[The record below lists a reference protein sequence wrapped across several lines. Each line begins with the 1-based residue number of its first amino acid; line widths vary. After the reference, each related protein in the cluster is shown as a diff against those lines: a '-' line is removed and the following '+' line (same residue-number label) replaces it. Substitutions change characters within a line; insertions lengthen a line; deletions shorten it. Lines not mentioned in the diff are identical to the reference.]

1 MDLGYVLDQLVQ
13 SIESQLTV
21 SSQCEIR
28 PSHASAKH
36 LNGAPDLPKSVKK
49 EKWQKGMMVKGRNE
63 PVAIARVAHVIAAVK
78 EISVNE
84 VCEA

>member
-1 MDLGYVLDQLVQ
+1 
-13 SIESQLTV
+13 
-21 SSQCEIR
+21 
-28 PSHASAKH
+28 

-63 PVAIARVAHVIAAVK
+63 PVAIARVAHVIAAIK
-78 EISVNE
+78 EISVEE